1 MDLARENIDYSHII
15 LKKAGGRKPNASA
28 SGIGFLFLLYQRQK
42 LQVKLPRLPLPF
54 GVTMFKG
61 NMYMDISLKDQ
72 PGLMS
77 KFQELDMHLI
87 GRLHAL
93 FDMEVDEIMNSFVS
107 SIKIPLNPAFSP
119 YLRVKLTKDQEQDYT
134 FSLYSSR
141 KDAEGNL
148 IPIDPTCDEEVKDT
162 FPSHSEVATMIELSG
177 VWYQEDDN
185 RFGTTWK
192 LVQAKKFENEGGSNG
207 NGNGNPQQQPHSS
220 SSGYAFHD
228 DDDEDDDEES
238 D

>member
-1 MDLARENIDYSHII
+1 MDLAHESIDYSHII
-15 LKKAGGRKPNASA
+15 LKKAGGKKATASA

-54 GVTMFKG
+54 GVTIFKG

-87 GRLHAL
+87 GRLHTV

-107 SIKIPLNPAFSP
+107 SIKVPMNPAFSP
-119 YLRVKLTKDQEQDYT
+119 YLRVKLAKDQEQDYT

-141 KDAEGNL
+141 KDADGNL
-148 IPIDPTCDEEVKDT
+148 IPIDPTCDEEIKDT

-177 VWYQEDDN
+177 VWYQEDED

-192 LVQAKKFENEGGSNG
+192 LVQAKKFENEEGARSLGTTGGENQK
-207 NGNGNPQQQPHSS
+207 N
-220 SSGYAFHD
+220 SGYAFHD
-228 DDDEDDDEES
+228 DDDDDDSE
-238 D
+238 